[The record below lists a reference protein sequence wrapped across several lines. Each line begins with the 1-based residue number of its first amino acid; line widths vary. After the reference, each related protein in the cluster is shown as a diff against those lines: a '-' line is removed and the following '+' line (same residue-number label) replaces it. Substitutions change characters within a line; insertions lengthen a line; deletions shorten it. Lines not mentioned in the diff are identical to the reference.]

1 MTLKAPKLRTR
12 CTVTA
17 FQALKQC
24 DHRQMKFSPKTRM
37 IEKTAEETIMLNRD
51 TLNDMATKISEA
63 LPEPARKMQAQFKSQ
78 VEDMIAQGLKD
89 LHVVTQ
95 DEFDRQAEKLSK
107 AEAKL
112 ADLEARLATLEKTDS

>member
-1 MTLKAPKLRTR
+1 
-12 CTVTA
+12 
-17 FQALKQC
+17 
-24 DHRQMKFSPKTRM
+24 MKFLQITRM